1 MLLPSREEF
10 ELEVKLSRPKVS
22 LEVPLVMFVWEFGEV
37 EVVRKG
43 LTINGEMKAPR
54 PNIACSP
61 CICVSEFFP
70 YRLSRRTFPPEK
82 KIQCFLYLIHN

>member
-10 ELEVKLSRPKVS
+10 ELEVKLTRRKVS
-22 LEVPLVMFVWEFGEV
+22 LEVPLVMFVWEFG

-82 KIQCFLYLIHN
+82 KFHMFFIFDS

>member
-1 MLLPSREEF
+1 
-10 ELEVKLSRPKVS
+10 
-22 LEVPLVMFVWEFGEV
+22 
-37 EVVRKG
+37 VVRKG